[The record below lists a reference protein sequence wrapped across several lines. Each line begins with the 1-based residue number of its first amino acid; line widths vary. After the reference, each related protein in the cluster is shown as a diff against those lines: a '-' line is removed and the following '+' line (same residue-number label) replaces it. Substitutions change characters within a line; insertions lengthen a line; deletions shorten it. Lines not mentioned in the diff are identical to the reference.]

1 MFIFIIIRSLCFVF
15 YAKSKFYDYLTSMG
29 AKYLMSEFLD
39 SKDQAIVSL
48 LQKDGRMSVQNM
60 AKALG
65 ITRATVT
72 KRIEKLESNGVI
84 TGYVAVVKK
93 DFFNKK
99 VRGWVMITT
108 VPNLEESGIIAM
120 KLIPEVSKIY
130 TTSGRWDL
138 AVEIRASNLE
148 SFDTALSK
156 IRQVS
161 GVETTETNLLL
172 SSRIGM

>member
-1 MFIFIIIRSLCFVF
+1 
-15 YAKSKFYDYLTSMG
+15 
-29 AKYLMSEFLD
+29 MSEFLD

-72 KRIEKLESNGVI
+72 KRIEKLESSGVI

-138 AVEIRASNLE
+138 AVEIGAADLE

-172 SSRIGM
+172 SSRIGI